1 MLRVSMGR
9 TRTSIQER
17 RAFFGCGMNTFFG
30 EKPSKSQIL
39 QLPHYQGNA
48 TSVHGEYPRKA
59 RLFWVRHEHFFGEKP
74 SKSQILQLPHYQGNA
89 TSVHGENQFQFRS
102 SGLTRRGVFSSTM
115 SLGVRLN
122 ADASYFD

>member
-1 MLRVSMGR
+1 MLRVS
-9 TRTSIQER
+9 RTSIQER

-59 RLFWVRHEHFFGEKP
+59 RLFWVRHEHFFWGKTVKIADFTTASLPRKCYECP
-74 SKSQILQLPHYQGNA
+74 WGVSKKGAP
-89 TSVHGENQFQFRS
+89 F
-102 SGLTRRGVFSSTM
+102 
-115 SLGVRLN
+115 LG
-122 ADASYFD
+122 AA